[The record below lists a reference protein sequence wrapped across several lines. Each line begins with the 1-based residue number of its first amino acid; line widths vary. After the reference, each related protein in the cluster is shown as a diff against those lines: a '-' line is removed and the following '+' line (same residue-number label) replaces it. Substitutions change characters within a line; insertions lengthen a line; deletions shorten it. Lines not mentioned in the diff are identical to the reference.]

1 MEKTPNELADP
12 SVAALVAAL
21 HIFAARGRA
30 IQEERAKQHNLDV
43 TQNDFS
49 PFARAD
55 LEQVITPPESL
66 VQGGPGG

>member
-1 MEKTPNELADP
+1 MEKVPNELDDT

-21 HIFAARGRA
+21 RIFAARGRA

-43 TQNDFS
+43 TQNDLSLFDK
-49 PFARAD
+49 AD
-55 LEQVITPPESL
+55 LQQVITPPESL